1 MARVQETQDR
11 PGVHWEAIGLLE
23 KPVTVQRDDA
33 AKKVTLARV
42 HMSRADQG
50 DPPAGSAFS
59 QVCGVASPGC
69 ELRHLWIRAS
79 LDAANAAI
87 LDGMR
92 EGEPVALVLEVSNAA
107 VDWREGD
114 NSCGAQCPAGTE
126 RVPMRLVSISSAQAL
141 EQPIHPFQP
150 CERRWL
156 VDPERHSE
164 IAKIA
169 RELAL
174 SRTSRLLL
182 EGSSIEQWGEAA
194 LEIECLLRLLRS
206 SVHRPIRDPS
216 DERRHAHL
224 WDLAGSE
231 IRERLASL
239 SQQDREYVVKNGDR
253 FWPDLPNPQQA
264 EFINYPQ
271 LLDELAHAY
280 LKEGPGASRTL
291 EWNLVIVGLMAG
303 ERSIRAELT
312 RGGLDPSATRALL
325 SVGGH
330 SIAIGG
336 VLGWFTS
343 SAMVFVLVA
352 ASIAASDYVGLRR
365 RRRAL
370 EGFNERLDK
379 IGRALAQLHSL
390 SDDDAFD
397 GFEYRAALSAITQPA
412 SFLPPFI
419 TRSRSDKAPS
429 GSRTGRAQKAACS
442 REAIALEA
450 RRKVVQGKSG
460 RSSTGVI
467 RTDDERPHDGHPGT

>member
-1 MARVQETQDR
+1 MFDGWGGQRIRVHLGRMARVQGTPDR

-23 KPVTVQRDDA
+23 KPVTAGRDDA

-42 HMSRADQG
+42 QMSRADQG
-50 DPPAGSAFS
+50 DPPAGSACS
-59 QVCGVASPGC
+59 AACGVVSPGC
-69 ELRHLWIRAS
+69 ELRHLWICAS
-79 LDAANAAI
+79 LDAANAAM
-87 LDGMR
+87 LDAMR
-92 EGEPVALVLEVSNAA
+92 EGEPIALVLEASNAA
-107 VDWREGD
+107 VDWREGH
-114 NSCGAQCPAGTE
+114 SCCGAQCPAGTE
-126 RVPMRLVSISSAQAL
+126 RIPMRLVSISSDRAL
-141 EQPIHPFQP
+141 EQPIHPFQE
-150 CERRWL
+150 CEHRWL
-156 VDPERHSE
+156 VDPECHSE

-174 SRTSRLLL
+174 SRTTRLLL
-182 EGSSIEQWGEAA
+182 GGSSIEQWGEAA

-206 SVHRPIRDPS
+206 SVHRPIRNPS
-216 DERRHAHL
+216 DDGRRAQL

-239 SQQDREYVVKNGDR
+239 SQEDREYVVKNGDR
-253 FWPDLPNPQQA
+253 FWPDLPEPQQA

-325 SVGGH
+325 SLGGH
-330 SIAIGG
+330 SIAVGG
-336 VLGWFTS
+336 VLGWVMS

-352 ASIAASDYVGLRR
+352 ASVAAAHYVGLRR

-379 IGRALAQLHSL
+379 VGRALAQLHSF

-397 GFEYRAALSAITQPA
+397 GLEYRAALSAIAQPA

-419 TRSRSDKAPS
+419 TRSRPDKAPS
-429 GSRTGRAQKAACS
+429 RSRTGMAQKAACS
-442 REAIALEA
+442 A
-450 RRKVVQGKSG
+450 K
-460 RSSTGVI
+460 RS
-467 RTDDERPHDGHPGT
+467 R